1 MKFIIRLNMAAA
13 LYALFPFAGIEL
25 MVNVYRIG
33 RLTGWD
39 LDRVNAL
46 TLVFCAAGFILSGW
60 GIPRLVRH
68 WLNGRKTSFFALLL
82 WIPYFMM
89 LIYIT
94 AAWFPITNP
103 ADKPDPVT
111 GLIAIAGLAL
121 YPFYLAILHLFGIAP
136 FSGDP
141 GENPVA

>member
-1 MKFIIRLNMAAA
+1 
-13 LYALFPFAGIEL
+13 
-25 MVNVYRIG
+25 
-33 RLTGWD
+33 
-39 LDRVNAL
+39 
-46 TLVFCAAGFILSGW
+46 
-60 GIPRLVRH
+60 
-68 WLNGRKTSFFALLL
+68 
-82 WIPYFMM
+82 MM

-136 FSGDP
+136 FSGDL